1 MTSAD
6 VGLGTWVIHRC
17 DLSHPMFDG
26 AVTHI
31 VLPPRRPCSTPL
43 SDIRD
48 AGFDVVG
55 YGVFPSE
62 LDGCDV
68 AGIGGEQVLLRPA
81 EPITNDLGK
90 E

>member
-6 VGLGTWVIHRC
+6 VGLGTWIVHRC

-48 AGFDVVG
+48 AGFDVLGAGLFPGEIDECDAVDG
-55 YGVFPSE
+55 YGNCQHLLVRPSR
-62 LDGCDV
+62 D
-68 AGIGGEQVLLRPA
+68 AG
-81 EPITNDLGK
+81 
-90 E
+90 